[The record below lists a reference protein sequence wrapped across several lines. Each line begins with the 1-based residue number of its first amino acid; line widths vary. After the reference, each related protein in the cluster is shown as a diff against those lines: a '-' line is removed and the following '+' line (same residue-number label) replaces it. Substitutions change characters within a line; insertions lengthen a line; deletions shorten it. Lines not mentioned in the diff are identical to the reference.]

1 MEIFI
6 NNAMRQY
13 LGTHLE
19 TTFGVML
26 WGNILVLCFK
36 GTIDRPGLHGTIR
49 YGWRLKLDDTM
60 EPFRSTRDSDYNLWT
75 GVLMMKQSV

>member
-1 MEIFI
+1 
-6 NNAMRQY
+6 
-13 LGTHLE
+13 
-19 TTFGVML
+19 ML
-26 WGNILVLCFK
+26 CLK

-75 GVLMMKQSV
+75 GVLMLKRSV

>member
-6 NNAMRQY
+6 NNAVRQY

-26 WGNILVLCFK
+26 RGNNLARRFK
-36 GTIDRPGLHGTIR
+36 GTIERPVLHGTIR

-60 EPFRSTRDSDYNLWT
+60 EPFRSTRDSDFNLWT
-75 GVLMMKQSV
+75 GV